1 MMVDNI
7 PVPIEGEENIL
18 VKGVVTG
25 RISEDVY
32 RMENIEKAE

>member
-18 VKGVVTG
+18 AVI
-25 RISEDVY
+25 R
-32 RMENIEKAE
+32 KAGIQLHTF